1 MFDKKPKAAE
11 ASKLY
16 NRPMTDQSHVVTV
29 AKDLEDLIPTFMKNR
44 GKELETLRSALAAGD
59 LEQMR
64 QLGHRMKGVGNS
76 YGFEKVSVLGKQI
89 EDGAKGNDRTGLEAC
104 ITDYAEYLAR
114 VKIVYE

>member
-1 MFDKKPKAAE
+1 M
-11 ASKLY
+11 S
-16 NRPMTDQSHVVTV
+16 DQTVTVTV

-44 GKELETLRSALAAGD
+44 GKELDTLRTALAAGD

-76 YGFEKVSVLGKQI
+76 YGFEKVSQLGKRI
-89 EDGAKGNDRTGLEAC
+89 EDGARANDRAGLESC
-104 ITDYAEYLAR
+104 IAEYADYLAR